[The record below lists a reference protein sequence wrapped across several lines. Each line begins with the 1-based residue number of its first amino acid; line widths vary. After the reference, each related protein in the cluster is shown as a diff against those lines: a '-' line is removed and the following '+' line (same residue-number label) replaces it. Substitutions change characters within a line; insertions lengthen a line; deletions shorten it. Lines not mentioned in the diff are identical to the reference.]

1 MGAHIMVID
10 LPFIWAAI
18 IAFAVLAYVILDGFD
33 LGIGILFP
41 FFPEKRDRDVM
52 MNSVAPV
59 WDGNETWLVLGGGG
73 LMAVFPLAY
82 SVILSALYAPII
94 AMVLGL
100 VFRGVAFEYRWRTR
114 RGEFLWNWAF
124 AGGSMV
130 AAFAQGVALGALVQ
144 GIPVANRAYAG
155 AWWDW
160 LTPFSI
166 ATGFAILIGYAL
178 LGSTW
183 LIMKTTGELAEK
195 ARKIAL
201 RTCFA
206 TIAAMGIVSLWT
218 PVSRAHLSGTVVQM
232 ADCNLQHHRADIGA
246 RLFCAAAHGYSQQAR
261 CPAVSGCTRPVR
273 PRLCRHRHQLLSL
286 YGATIGDH
294 LGCGS
299 AGFQPC
305 LPVVGCGLPCADHPD
320 LHWLCLLGVPRKDGS
335 RGGLS
340 LMPTENSVSKKLLWF
355 VGLWFLGVLTVT
367 IIGFAIK
374 LSLGA

>member
-1 MGAHIMVID
+1 MVID

-73 LMAVFPLAY
+73 LLAVFPLAY
-82 SVILSALYAPII
+82 AIVLPALYAPII
-94 AMVLGL
+94 AMLLGL
-100 VFRGVAFEYRWRTR
+100 IFRGVAFEYRWRTK

-124 AGGSMV
+124 AGGSML
-130 AAFAQGVALGALVQ
+130 AAFSQGIALGALVQ
-144 GIPVANRAYAG
+144 GIPVVNRAYAG

-195 ARKIAL
+195 ARRIAL

-218 PVSRAHLSGTVVQM
+218 PFLEPIYLERWFRWPTAIFSVIVPVLVLGCFALLLMGIRGKRDSQPFLAALSLFVLGF
-232 ADCNLQHHRADIGA
+232 AGIGIS
-246 RLFCAAAHGYSQQAR
+246 FYPYMVPPSVTIWDAAAPDS
-261 CPAVSGCTRPVR
+261 
-273 PRLCRHRHQLLSL
+273 SL
-286 YGATIGDH
+286 A
-294 LGCGS
+294 
-299 AGFQPC
+299 F
-305 LPVVGCGLPCADHPD
+305 
-320 LHWLCLLGVPRKDGS
+320 
-335 RGGLS
+335 
-340 LMPTENSVSKKLLWF
+340 LLW
-355 VGLWFLGVLTVT
+355 GAAFLVP
-367 IIGFAIK
+367 IILIYTGYAYWVFRGK
-374 LSLGA
+374 VDPEEGYH